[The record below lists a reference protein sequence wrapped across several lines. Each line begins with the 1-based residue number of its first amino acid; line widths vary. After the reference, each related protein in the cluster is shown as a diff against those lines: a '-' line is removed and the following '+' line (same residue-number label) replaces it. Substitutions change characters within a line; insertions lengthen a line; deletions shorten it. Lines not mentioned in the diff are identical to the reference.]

1 MTPKH
6 ILIIVSDFPK
16 VTETFALLNALHYSE
31 AGHPV
36 SIFHLKPFRDAELV
50 HDHARPIIEQGFTFG
65 WLDGQSLRGLIW
77 ALSRPRALFGAL
89 GHIARAFWTEPKRLM
104 ASLALVPKTCAMARR
119 AQETG
124 VDHIHAEFAG
134 YPATSAWVTSQLTG
148 IPFSFSAHAHD
159 IFLTQN
165 LLSHKAQ
172 HAEFVRS
179 ISNFNIDFLS
189 ALSDFPADKLRL
201 LRCGVK
207 LMDDVPLPA
216 GPTGQIPL
224 RILFVGALLPRKG
237 VDVLL
242 HACAGLSAR
251 INWQLDVIGDG
262 SQRDMLQE
270 LVHTLGLNRVTFL
283 GSKTSQDVRT
293 AMQAAHL
300 VVVPSRMG
308 DGGRSEGIPVVLME
322 ALSLSR
328 PVISTQLSG
337 IPELVEHGVTGLL
350 CPPDDPNSISQAI
363 EQVYDDYAEAARL
376 GAAGRDRIAAEYDIS
391 KTAEALRQHIIGAPQ
406 T

>member
-1 MTPKH
+1 
-6 ILIIVSDFPK
+6 
-16 VTETFALLNALHYSE
+16 
-31 AGHPV
+31 
-36 SIFHLKPFRDAELV
+36 
-50 HDHARPIIEQGFTFG
+50 
-65 WLDGQSLRGLIW
+65 
-77 ALSRPRALFGAL
+77 
-89 GHIARAFWTEPKRLM
+89 
-104 ASLALVPKTCAMARR
+104 
-119 AQETG
+119 
-124 VDHIHAEFAG
+124 
-134 YPATSAWVTSQLTG
+134 
-148 IPFSFSAHAHD
+148 
-159 IFLTQN
+159 
-165 LLSHKAQ
+165 
-172 HAEFVRS
+172 
-179 ISNFNIDFLS
+179 
-189 ALSDFPADKLRL
+189 
-201 LRCGVK
+201 
-207 LMDDVPLPA
+207 MDDVPLPA

>member
-1 MTPKH
+1 MTPKS
-6 ILIIVSDFPK
+6 ILIVVSDFPK
-16 VTETFALLNALHYSE
+16 VTETFALLNALHYTE

-36 SIFHLKPFRDAELV
+36 SIFHLKPFRHAELV
-50 HDHARPIIEQGFTFG
+50 HDHARPIIERGFTFG
-65 WLDGQSLRGLIW
+65 WLDGHSLRGLIW
-77 ALSRPRALFGAL
+77 ALSRPRALFGSV
-89 GHIARAFWTEPKRLM
+89 GHIASAFWKEPKRLM
-104 ASLALVPKTCAMARR
+104 ASLALIPKTCAMAMH
-119 AQETG
+119 AQENN

-134 YPATSAWVTSQLTG
+134 YPATSAWVASRLTG

-165 LLSHKAQ
+165 LLAQKAR

-179 ISNFNIDFLS
+179 ISDFNIDFLS
-189 ALSDFPADKLRL
+189 AVPAFPADKLKL

-207 LMDDVPLPA
+207 LMDDAPLPA
-216 GPTGQIPL
+216 PPSQQTPL

-242 HACAGLSAR
+242 RACASLPASV
-251 INWQLDVIGDG
+251 NWQLDIIGDG

-270 LVHTLGLNRVTFL
+270 LAHTLGPDRVKFL
-283 GSKTSQDVRT
+283 GSKTSQDVRN

-308 DGGRSEGIPVVLME
+308 EGGRSEGIPVVLME

-337 IPELVEHGVTGLL
+337 IPELVEHDVTGLL
-350 CPPDDPNSISQAI
+350 CPPDDPNSIAQAI
-363 EQVYDDYAEAARL
+363 EQVYDDYPAAARL
-376 GAAGRDRIAAEYDIS
+376 GAAGRDRITAEYDIS
-391 KTAEALRQHIIGAPQ
+391 KTAEALRQHIIGAPKA
-406 T
+406 